1 MISEED
7 DLALEPG
14 TKLVHS
20 RAFGWQSF
28 IKVSKGTEKPSDI
41 DIRRGSESAPYSQ
54 VLSRSYMLLPD
65 PLPQQTS

>member
-41 DIRRGSESAPYSQ
+41 ELRRGMESVPVAS
-54 VLSRSYMLLPD
+54 LSKGVIYFFN
-65 PLPQQTS
+65 